1 MYVAEAE
8 QQMIDKHNITLS
20 GPPTTVINTGANYGY
35 GMRYGP
41 DGNHY
46 VAHGNNHEIR
56 IYNGTTSA

>member
-1 MYVAEAE
+1 
-8 QQMIDKHNITLS
+8 MIDKHNITLS